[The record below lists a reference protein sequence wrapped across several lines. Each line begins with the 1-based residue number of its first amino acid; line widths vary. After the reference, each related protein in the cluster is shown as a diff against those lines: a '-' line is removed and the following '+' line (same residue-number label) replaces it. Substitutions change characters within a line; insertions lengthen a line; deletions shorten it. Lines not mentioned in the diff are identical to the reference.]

1 MNEVSNKRAVYV
13 GLFVFLGIVFLI
25 AGILMIGN
33 LHETFKRKIK
43 VVALFDDVGGLQ
55 TGNNIWFSGVK
66 IGTVSSLN
74 FKEGSQVEVI
84 MKIEVK
90 AQQYIRKNSNVKLST
105 DGLIGNKILVIY
117 GGNPKASVV
126 EEGDTLGVEKTFTSD
141 DMINTLQ
148 ENNKNILAITSDFKT
163 ISKKM
168 AAGDG
173 TIGKFMNNNTV
184 YDNINA
190 ATLSLQSASKK
201 TEQLVSSLNTFSEG
215 FNKKGTLAN
224 QLVTD
229 TTIFNSVK
237 TTVLR
242 LQNIADTAT
251 LFIANLK
258 EASSNPN
265 SPVGV
270 LLHNEKSGAQ
280 LKQTISNLE
289 RSSQKLDEELEAAQH
304 SFLLRGFFKK
314 KAKEEKR
321 DSTQVKSN

>member
-1 MNEVSNKRAVYV
+1 MNEVSNKRSVYV
-13 GLFVFLGIVFLI
+13 GLFVFLGIIFLI